1 MFHLTL
7 KLKLLEKSKCKS
19 TAFCNLYV
27 TDSALFSSDLF
38 SWHFSEKKK
47 KKSRMGSKKFSG
59 ESDFPS
65 NLNWFSDSRLQNVH
79 INLTYA
85 DLFLSKHPLTI
96 SQVNDLFTTNDR

>member
-38 SWHFSEKKK
+38 SWHFSDKKI
-47 KKSRMGSKKFSG
+47 GNG
-59 ESDFPS
+59 EAENFQAIPTSLPT
-65 NLNWFSDSRLQNVH
+65 LNWFSDSRLQ
-79 INLTYA
+79 LPKCPCKF
-85 DLFLSKHPLTI
+85 DLC
-96 SQVNDLFTTNDR
+96 